1 MDKGNKRF
9 KFMKK
14 SREKVKDALKSRDMV
29 IGTTSKTIGEL
40 DAIINSLGE
49 KLEDWYAIYFP
60 ELKCDTKVKYARAI
74 VFIDKKN
81 INISPLAKLVG
92 AASADS
98 ISKRALTSLGADLP
112 EKDLQKIK
120 DCANMILELDDLRAK
135 YQQYENELAD
145 EICPNIKYLIGSEI
159 AAKLIAH
166 AGSMRRLALMPAS
179 TIQVIGAEKALFKH
193 LKNKR
198 INPPKHGI
206 IFQYAKISASPKAV
220 RGKIA
225 RVLANNICTAA
236 KADAFTKNDI
246 SKPLKEKMDGKIKAI
261 LDEWERKRAKN
272 PELAKENEE

>member
-1 MDKGNKRF
+1 MEKDNKRF

-29 IGTTSKTIGEL
+29 IGTTSKTIREL
-40 DAIINSLGE
+40 DDVINSLGE

-60 ELKCDTKVKYARAI
+60 ELKCDTKVKYAKAI
-74 VFIDKKN
+74 VSINKKSIDLDA
-81 INISPLAKLVG
+81 LAKLVG
-92 AASADS
+92 QPSADN

-112 EKDLQKIK
+112 DKDLQKIK
-120 DCANMILELDDLRAK
+120 ECANMVLELDNLRTK

-166 AGSMRRLALMPAS
+166 AGSLRRLALMPAS

-198 INPPKHGI
+198 LDPPKHGI
-206 IFQYAKISASPKAV
+206 IFQYVKISASPKAV

-246 SKPLKEKMDGKIKAI
+246 SKPLKEKMDGKIQAI
-261 LDEWERKRAKN
+261 LDEWERNRAKH
-272 PELAKENEE
+272 PEQAKENEE